1 MLLHVVASG
10 FPRAAREGKPQCANT
25 FQAFALN
32 HICYISLAKVSH
44 MAMPQIHVGEAR
56 EPIFIIYH
64 TEGLGREKRVKDNM
78 LKL

>member
-1 MLLHVVASG
+1 
-10 FPRAAREGKPQCANT
+10 
-25 FQAFALN
+25 
-32 HICYISLAKVSH
+32 

-64 TEGLGREKRVKDNM
+64 TEGLGREKRVKDNT